1 MTTTKAKQEGS
12 AFTDDPAEFWR
23 LVNPLLEEFK
33 DAARRELNY
42 LIAIGDVTPDSVT
55 PEELV
60 DEVLAVAWEHRQQK
74 PAGVEL
80 EAWLLALMYQ
90 RLARLAAAKSEEQ
103 TVEKLHLPDEEIE
116 EIIPDPGPTP
126 EEIVL
131 VLEKEPLLLDQSS
144 RRVLL
149 MHDLYGIS
157 VRQISAIT
165 GKSPRQIAVDLIRAR
180 RTIGPRKS
188 PEFRIGDRVRV
199 KATGEIDY
207 IADSHPLPG
216 AASEAVSHRYV
227 LTQDMG
233 RREEYCADELQLIER
248 GDAWALAEN
257 PDPHHDHGS

>member
-12 AFTDDPAEFWR
+12 AFTDDPAEFSR
-23 LVNPLLEEFK
+23 LVNPLLEEFR

-55 PEELV
+55 SDELV

-80 EAWLLALMYQ
+80 EARLLALMYQ
-90 RLARLAAAKSEEQ
+90 RLDRLAAKSEEQ
-103 TVEKLHLPDEEIE
+103 TVDELHLPDEEIE

-149 MHDLYGIS
+149 MHDLYDIS
-157 VRQISAIT
+157 VRQIGAIT

-180 RTIGPRKS
+180 RTC
-188 PEFRIGDRVRV
+188 E
-199 KATGEIDY
+199 
-207 IADSHPLPG
+207 
-216 AASEAVSHRYV
+216 
-227 LTQDMG
+227 
-233 RREEYCADELQLIER
+233 
-248 GDAWALAEN
+248 
-257 PDPHHDHGS
+257 